1 MPALRIE
8 VKPDIFDWILSNV
21 NFENIKTKM
30 RDDFLLWMTG
40 ENTPTFNQLEK
51 FSKATNIPFGYFFLS
66 TPPVEKMELLEYRTI
81 DSLDIEKPSRNLIDT
96 INEMETVQEWMRNYV
111 RSADFGELNFVGSI
125 EKNESIDKIAA
136 TIMRSL
142 KLSKKWF
149 LNSSDVWDSF
159 KVLRERLEDI
169 GIMVMMNGIVGSNTH
184 RSLDIKEFRAFTLV
198 DKYVPLIFINA
209 NDSSNGRLFSLVHEM
224 AHIWL
229 GVNSFYND
237 YQQTMNGIK
246 KVEVLCN
253 AVAAE
258 ILVPIDIFNTC
269 WKEDN
274 TAGIEDKISELAKY
288 FRCGS
293 IVIARRALDQG
304 LIDKA
309 TYKLIVDS
317 TIEKYREKRS
327 EQSPGGNYYN
337 TLKTR
342 IDKRLVMAL
351 NNSIYEGRT
360 TFSEAY
366 RLTNTNRKTF
376 STLVEMVVGVGV

>member
-40 ENTPTFNQLEK
+40 ENTPTFNQLET

-169 GIMVMMNGIVGSNTH
+169 GIMVMMNGIVRSNTH